1 MALCSP
7 VNNRTFAHILLVRL
21 YHRNCADS
29 AIIKPM
35 RSLTLVLSLCLAAVI
50 PSSAQDKKAIYP
62 EGAAKGGNF
71 APAILAGG
79 TLYVSGQVGRDAKLG
94 KIPEDFEQEVAA
106 ALDNNGVTLKAAG
119 YDFKDAVSVQVYL
132 TYMELFQRMNAVYVK
147 YFPEPRPAR
156 ATVGVAKLVS
166 TARIEISV
174 TAWKNPKN

>member
-1 MALCSP
+1 MAGKGRRF
-7 VNNRTFAHILLVRL
+7 NRYLVQIVLVRV
-21 YHRNCADS
+21 YHRIRANS

-35 RSLTLVLSLCLAAVI
+35 RSLTLVLSLCLATGLTV
-50 PSSAQDKKAIYP
+50 SAQDKKAIYP

-94 KIPEDFEQEVAA
+94 KIPEDFELEVAA
-106 ALDNNGVTLKAAG
+106 ALDNIGVTLKAAG
-119 YDFKDAVSVQVYL
+119 YDFSDAVSVQVYL
-132 TYMELFQRMNAVYVK
+132 TDMDLFQRMNAVYVK

-174 TAWKNPKN
+174 TAWKKAKN

>member
-1 MALCSP
+1 MARYAP
-7 VNNRTFAHILLVRL
+7 GNNRTFAHILLVRV
-21 YHRNCADS
+21 YQRNCPDS

-35 RSLTLVLSLCLAAVI
+35 RSLTLVLSLCLAAVV

-62 EGAAKGGNF
+62 EGTAKGGNF

-94 KIPEDFEQEVAA
+94 KIPEDFEQEVAT
-106 ALDNNGVTLKAAG
+106 ALENIGVTLKAAG
-119 YDFKDAVSVQVYL
+119 YDFSDAVSVQVYL
-132 TYMELFQRMNAVYVK
+132 TDMDLFQRMNAVYVK